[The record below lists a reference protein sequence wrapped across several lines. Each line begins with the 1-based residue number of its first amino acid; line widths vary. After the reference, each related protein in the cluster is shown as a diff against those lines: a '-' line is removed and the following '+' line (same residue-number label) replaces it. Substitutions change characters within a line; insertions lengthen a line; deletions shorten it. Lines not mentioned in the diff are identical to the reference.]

1 MRTEIVAV
9 AYCIDIQAGTATE
22 YGNAIARTYILIGLC
37 EQLLIA
43 KNIERLACRKHINK
57 MIWYL
62 AVFVQILAGPD
73 IHPAKNLTGVGR
85 NDFGPFYRAQGLG
98 HTRRTTLQQPQLRY
112 RIDVTGKL
120 DSISGLTRSRRSE
133 HADEVRLSGNVI
145 AQYLHG
151 INHFG
156 LREPGYERLGF
167 CRHKRLNDKLLY
179 KFSQIRFY
187 GFPPGLP
194 PGLCPGRNHPR
205 SISRR
210 MSFSLMVAL
219 LSNSFFPRARAIRSL
234 AIPSSLM

>member
-22 YGNAIARTYILIGLC
+22 YGNAIARAYILKRLGKK
-37 EQLLIA
+37 LLIA
-43 KNIERLACRKHINK
+43 KDIERLACRKHINK
-57 MIWYL
+57 MIRNL

-187 GFPPGLP
+187 GFPPGLR
-194 PGLCPGRNHPR
+194 PGRHHPR

>member
-1 MRTEIVAV
+1 
-9 AYCIDIQAGTATE
+9 
-22 YGNAIARTYILIGLC
+22 
-37 EQLLIA
+37 
-43 KNIERLACRKHINK
+43 

-120 DSISGLTRSRRSE
+120 DSISGLARSRRSE
-133 HADEVRLSGNVI
+133 HADKIRLSGNVI

-187 GFPPGLP
+187 GFPPGLR
-194 PGLCPGRNHPR
+194 PGRHHPR